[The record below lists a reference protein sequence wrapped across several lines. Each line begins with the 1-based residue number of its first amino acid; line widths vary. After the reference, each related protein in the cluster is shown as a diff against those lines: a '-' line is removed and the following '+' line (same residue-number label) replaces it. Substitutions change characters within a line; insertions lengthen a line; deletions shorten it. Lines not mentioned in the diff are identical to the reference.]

1 MILLIEDDE
10 IDVLINDRMISKYK
24 GNIKRVIAKNGS
36 EAEKILDRA
45 ANEGIFPSKII
56 LDLIMPIMDGFQFLD
71 IYRERFFP
79 KFPTTKVYV
88 LTSSI
93 HPADV
98 EKTKI
103 YPFVNAHITKP
114 LSASGIQEIFG

>member
-24 GNIKRVIAKNGS
+24 GNIKRVVAKNGS
-36 EAEKILDRA
+36 EAEKILNTA
-45 ANEGIFPSKII
+45 AQEGNFPTKII

-71 IYRERFFP
+71 MYQERFYP
-79 KFPTTKVYV
+79 KFPQTKVYV

-93 HPADV
+93 HPSDNK
-98 EKTKI
+98 KTGV

-114 LSASGIQEIFG
+114 LSAAGIQEIF

>member
-24 GNIKRVIAKNGS
+24 GNIKRVVAKNGS
-36 EAEKILDRA
+36 EAEKILETSA
-45 ANEGIFPSKII
+45 QEGNFPTKII
-56 LDLIMPIMDGFQFLD
+56 LDLIMPIMNGFQFLD
-71 IYRERFFP
+71 MYQDKFYA
-79 KFPTTKVYV
+79 KFPATKVYV

-93 HPADV
+93 HPSDNK
-98 EKTKI
+98 KTKE